1 VMTQPAP
8 RHAPAHPMIGQRMR
22 TALQPAPAIEP
33 KLDMLGWMIVICILT
48 YVWRI
53 QDLYPIIASIRLPIL
68 ASLGAIGLYLM
79 DGDRRRTL
87 HTITKHPICRAACII
102 MALAILSVPTS
113 VHDGLSFRFIR
124 DDLSKNFI
132 LMTIVAASI
141 RSFADVR
148 RYALAMM
155 IGGLIFAGFVYLY
168 VPVGISGRL
177 GNLAYYDANDLGMLL
192 ACSIPLA
199 VFFVVAERRLLIRAM
214 AVLGL
219 LLYILVIVK
228 SGSRG
233 AFLGLLAVAI
243 YLLLFFRA
251 VRASVRIAAVVAGFA
266 GLMLVASAQY
276 WSMMATL
283 LHPKDDYNWSGG
295 EESGRMETW
304 KRGIGYMLR
313 NPLLGVG
320 AAAFPVA
327 EGQGS
332 VAKQEMGIGF
342 KWSAAHNSFVQI
354 GAELGVLGLIAFI
367 AGLVYAFRTAFTATT
382 KPPPGRRTSNEAIL
396 GQALAGAVVG
406 YVVAGFFLSQA
417 YAAYLYSLFGLIIG
431 FAKIVACA
439 NMQTGNQA
447 STRQT
452 TDVASQWQLRAS
464 GGHLRAMRRREGW
477 GARS

>member
-1 VMTQPAP
+1 MSQPAP

-22 TALQPAPAIEP
+22 TATQHARVVEP
-33 KLDMLGWMIVICILT
+33 KLDLLGWMTIISILT

-53 QDLYPIIASIRLPIL
+53 QDLYPIVASFRLPIL
-68 ASLGAIGLYLM
+68 ASLGAICLYLL

-87 HTITKHPICRAACII
+87 RTITKHPIFRAACII

-124 DDLSKNFI
+124 DDLSKNFL
-132 LMTIVAASI
+132 LMVIVAASI

-148 RYALAMM
+148 RYALALM

-168 VPVGISGRL
+168 IPVGMSGRL

-192 ACSIPLA
+192 VCSLPLA
-199 VFFVVAERRLLIRAM
+199 VFFFVAERRLLIRAL
-214 AVLGL
+214 AVLSL

-243 YLLLFFRA
+243 YLLFFFRG
-251 VRASVRIAAVVAGFA
+251 VRASVRTATVVAGFA
-266 GLMLVASAQY
+266 GLMLVASDQY

-295 EESGRMETW
+295 SEAGRMETW

-313 NPLLGVG
+313 NPFLGVG
-320 AAAFPVA
+320 ASAFPVA
-327 EGQGS
+327 EGMGS
-332 VAKQEMGIGF
+332 VAKQEMGQGF

-354 GAELGVLGLIAFI
+354 GAELGVFGLIALI
-367 AGLVYAFRTAFTATT
+367 AALVYAFRTAFTASA
-382 KPPPGRRTSNEAIL
+382 KPPPGRRTSNEAML
-396 GQALAGAVVG
+396 GQAMAGAVVG
-406 YVVAGFFLSQA
+406 YAVAGFFLSQA
-417 YAAYLYSLFGLIIG
+417 YAAYLYLLFGLIIG
-431 FAKIVACA
+431 LAKSVAYA
-439 NMQTGNQA
+439 NAQTGDQP
-447 STRQT
+447 SMRQT
-452 TDVASQWQLRAS
+452 TEAASNWQLLGSGARVRAT
-464 GGHLRAMRRREGW
+464 RRRQAW